1 MKRREFISLLGGA
14 AASWPLGVSAQ
25 PADRVRRIAVLIAT
39 YAQTD
44 REGQAR
50 VAAFLDTLQRLGW
63 ADGRNLRM
71 EYRWGGGDVEQI
83 KGAASELVRSTP
95 DLIVVAS
102 NPALAELQ
110 RLTSTIPIVFA
121 QVSDPDGSGFVASLA
136 RPGANITGFQNFETA
151 IGGKCLGVLKEAAPD
166 MRRAAV
172 LFGSDNVANVA
183 FLHAAEAV
191 APSLAVQVTAIDLVG
206 GIEIERAIAMFA
218 SQPDGGLIVVPNVY
232 NTANRGSIFL
242 LAARHRLPAVYPF
255 RFFAAEGGLMFLRAR
270 PDRAMAW
277 SGNLRRS
284 HPARR
289 EARPIAGS
297 SADKVRAGGQ
307 PQDREGAWVEHPA
320 CISAARRRGD
330 RMKRRAFIAM
340 LGM

>member
-1 MKRREFISLLGGA
+1 MIRLLRREFISLLGGA

-71 EYRWGGGDVEQI
+71 EYRWGGGDVERI

-151 IGGKCLGVLKEAAPD
+151 IGGKCLGCS
-166 MRRAAV
+166 RR
-172 LFGSDNVANVA
+172 
-183 FLHAAEAV
+183 
-191 APSLAVQVTAIDLVG
+191 
-206 GIEIERAIAMFA
+206 R
-218 SQPDGGLIVVPNVY
+218 
-232 NTANRGSIFL
+232 
-242 LAARHRLPAVYPF
+242 
-255 RFFAAEGGLMFLRAR
+255 
-270 PDRAMAW
+270 
-277 SGNLRRS
+277 
-284 HPARR
+284 
-289 EARPIAGS
+289 RPICVERPCCSVRTTSPTWRS
-297 SADKVRAGGQ
+297 SMR
-307 PQDREGAWVEHPA
+307 PRRW
-320 CISAARRRGD
+320 RRRLLS
-330 RMKRRAFIAM
+330 R
-340 LGM
+340 